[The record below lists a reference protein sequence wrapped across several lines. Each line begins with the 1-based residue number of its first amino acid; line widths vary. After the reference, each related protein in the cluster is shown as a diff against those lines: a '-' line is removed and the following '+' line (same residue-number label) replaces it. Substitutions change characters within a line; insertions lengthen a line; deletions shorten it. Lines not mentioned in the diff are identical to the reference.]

1 MSNIYNYFV
10 NPKIISYISSEYI
23 DSKKIDASNP
33 ATLNNVQIAV
43 KKVLDDTYNLLDKS
57 KISKNNVNDAIEKFV
72 NVSMKRLNL
81 QPRQRNI
88 AAPVNMRMPVQHSTN
103 TRMGFNDNESIDD
116 KYNKYMQSY
125 RDFGQQQTRPEI
137 PDFLQSKSTNP
148 KRMIDEQM
156 KNNNSPLDTFK
167 GTATRKNT
175 QVYNNSSSENNI
187 EDYGGSSNFSFFNDT
202 PEINSAFDEAFYN
215 TGIDPASINDSLDE
229 SVEVRLKKMEAERGS
244 LKVPEKQVNNIEEL
258 FKNDNEFKKHLGDT
272 QQPQH
277 QQPQHQDRNMQDR
290 NMQDRNQN
298 IYNQE
303 RNPNIYNQER
313 NPNQEIIMKF
323 MAKEKQYQEHIQ
335 SLYGKVGK
343 YEEYL
348 KTLMNKYNEL
358 KSNNANASVNI
369 IEEKKRELLRLSEE
383 VQQKINRLEALQNE

>member
-1 MSNIYNYFV
+1 MARSNFV
-10 NPKIISYISSEYI
+10 DDGINIRETSE
-23 DSKKIDASNP
+23 
-33 ATLNNVQIAV
+33 
-43 KKVLDDTYNLLDKS
+43 
-57 KISKNNVNDAIEKFV
+57 
-72 NVSMKRLNL
+72 RLNF
-81 QPRQRNI
+81 QEKTKR
-88 AAPVNMRMPVQHSTN
+88 
-103 TRMGFNDNESIDD
+103 
-116 KYNKYMQSY
+116 
-125 RDFGQQQTRPEI
+125 QQTRPEI
-137 PDFLQSKSTNP
+137 PEFLQSKSTNP

-156 KNNNSPLDTFK
+156 KNNTPLDTFK

-175 QVYNNSSSENNI
+175 QVYNNNSSSENNI

-229 SVEVRLKKMEAERGS
+229 SVEVRLKKIEAERGS
-244 LKVPEKQVNNIEEL
+244 LKVPEKQINNIEEL

-272 QQPQH
+272 QQSPQQV
-277 QQPQHQDRNMQDR
+277 QQQVQQQYQQQERNMQER
-290 NMQDRNQN
+290 NMQERNMQERNMQERNQN

-303 RNPNIYNQER
+303 RNPNQDM
-313 NPNQEIIMKF
+313 IMKF

-358 KSNNANASVNI
+358 KSNNANASVNV
-369 IEEKKRELLRLSEE
+369 IEEKKRELLRISEE